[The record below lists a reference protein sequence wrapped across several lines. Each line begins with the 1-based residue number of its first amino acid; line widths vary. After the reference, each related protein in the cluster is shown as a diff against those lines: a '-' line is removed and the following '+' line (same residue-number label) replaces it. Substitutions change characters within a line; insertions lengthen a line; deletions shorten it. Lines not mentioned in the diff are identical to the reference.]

1 VKLEPVNNVGELR
14 EQIWSNLVRENA
26 AAYPMPPHGHNPNF
40 KGARAA
46 AKNLMLHP
54 ILKDSSVV
62 LVGMEAAL
70 LPLREMILE
79 AEKTLIVPHRTKKDA
94 YWKLVNVPKKAA
106 RIGNFHLF
114 GSSCDLIGVQC
125 AVIASVALDTRGLR
139 LSKGFGFTAQGA
151 SAHVPTLSI
160 AHESMVLENLR
171 FSPDSVV
178 IAFATPLRL
187 VICSSN
193 ERPHE
198 ERVLNQP

>member
-1 VKLEPVNNVGELR
+1 VKPGAVNNVGELR

-54 ILKDSSVV
+54 ILQASSVV

-94 YWKLVNVPKKAA
+94 FWKLRSVPKKAA

-114 GSSCDLIGVQC
+114 GSSCDLTGVQC
-125 AVIASVALDTRGLR
+125 AVIASVAIDAVGNR
-139 LSKGFGFTAQGA
+139 LSKGFGFA
-151 SAHVPTLSI
+151 AHGVPVSVPTFSLV
-160 AHESMVLENLR
+160 HEIMLLEKLE
-171 FSPDSVV
+171 FPADSVLQ
-178 IAFATPLRL
+178 AFATASKL
-187 VICSSN
+187 VICSG
-193 ERPHE
+193 
-198 ERVLNQP
+198 

>member
-54 ILKDSSVV
+54 TLKASSVV
-62 LVGMEAAL
+62 LIGMEAAL

-94 YWKLVNVPKKAA
+94 FWKLEKVPKKAA
-106 RIGNFHLF
+106 KIGNFHLL
-114 GSSCDLIGVQC
+114 GSSCDLTGVQC
-125 AVIASVALDTRGLR
+125 AVIASVAIDAKGSR
-139 LSKGFGFTAQGA
+139 LSKGFGFAAHGA
-151 SAHVPTLSI
+151 PIDVPTFSI
-160 AHESMVLENLR
+160 AHEVMLLEKLE
-171 FSPDSVV
+171 FPADSVLQ
-178 IAFATPLRL
+178 AFATPEKLI
-187 VICSSN
+187 VCSS
-193 ERPHE
+193 
-198 ERVLNQP
+198 